1 MLPVNRSFDWA
12 NDREIIRPVELWVT
26 GKQYIKELTIT
37 AKPVILEKEGSQI
50 KITCRNNLPSYTVQG
65 YSLLVLDKENKK
77 EIRIPKLLPGMSW
90 TTILE
95 KGDVMV
101 QIVRP
106 NGEVVVEK

>member
-12 NDREIIRPVELWVT
+12 NDGRIIRPVELWVT

-50 KITCRNNLPSYTVQG
+50 KITCRNNLLSYTVQG

-77 EIRIPKLLPGMSW
+77 EIRIPKLLLGMSW

-95 KGDVMV
+95 KGDVTV
-101 QIVRP
+101 QILRP

>member
-12 NDREIIRPVELWVT
+12 NDGGIIRPVELWVT

-65 YSLLVLDKENKK
+65 YSLLVLDKEN
-77 EIRIPKLLPGMSW
+77 
-90 TTILE
+90 TILE
-95 KGDVMV
+95 KGDVTV
-101 QIVRP
+101 QILRP